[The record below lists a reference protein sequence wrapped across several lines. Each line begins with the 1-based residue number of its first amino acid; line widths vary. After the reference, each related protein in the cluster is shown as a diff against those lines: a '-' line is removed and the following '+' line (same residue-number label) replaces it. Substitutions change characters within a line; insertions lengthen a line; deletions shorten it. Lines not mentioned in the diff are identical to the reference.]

1 MASGSTTSRGS
12 ARFDAHG
19 AGQAVTVAGAHE
31 TLAEPGLAQHRQGD
45 LQPVAGRRGQ
55 DTLAGPAESKERVG
69 GQDRLEFSML
79 MEMEKAGE
87 CIGTTSAWRLK
98 GQARTCLAK
107 HYTDGKIDELL
118 KTEALSY
125 ADVQAML
132 KHFRPEFEHHIAHKT
147 CLVPQHAHSAP
158 TAHTAAHV

>member
-1 MASGSTTSRGS
+1 
-12 ARFDAHG
+12 
-19 AGQAVTVAGAHE
+19 
-31 TLAEPGLAQHRQGD
+31 
-45 LQPVAGRRGQ
+45 
-55 DTLAGPAESKERVG
+55 
-69 GQDRLEFSML
+69 ML

-132 KHFRPEFEHHIAHKT
+132 KHGDGAHGASPLK
-147 CLVPQHAHSAP
+147 LFYPYMKFADLL
-158 TAHTAAHV
+158 AAWMVDPGVRRVR